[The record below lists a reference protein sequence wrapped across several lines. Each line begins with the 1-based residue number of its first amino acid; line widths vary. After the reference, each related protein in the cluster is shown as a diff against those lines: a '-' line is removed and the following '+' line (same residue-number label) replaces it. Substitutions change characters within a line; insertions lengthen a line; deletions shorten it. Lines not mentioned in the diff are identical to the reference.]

1 MIDSIG
7 NAFLVFQKPRLAMAV
22 VVLLVFV
29 LAVAAPPV
37 AHLEKYG
44 FLLASG
50 LGVYTLF
57 LAGKAMKKD
66 YGNLAILLFVSG
78 LMMLLAAI
86 FATPANVLAASALE
100 DMVPATIGAIT
111 GIFTSMDSD

>member
-1 MIDSIG
+1 MGPGFKSI
-7 NAFLVFQKPRLAMAV
+7 LIFQKPRLAVAAI
-22 VVLLVFV
+22 VLLIFV

-57 LAGKAMKKD
+57 LAGKAMKRD

-78 LMMLLAAI
+78 LIMLLASI
-86 FATPANVLAASALE
+86 LATPAHVLAASALE
-100 DMVPATIGAIT
+100 DLVPATIGAIT
-111 GIFTSMDSD
+111 GIFSGIDSD